1 MVLSHSPIGGEL
13 LHPRVSDT
21 LFAHNARR
29 KCIETI
35 RRIIRPRPNVN
46 NIINFT
52 GRPGYRLHHDF

>member
-1 MVLSHSPIGGEL
+1 MVLPHSPIDGDL

-35 RRIIRPRPNVN
+35 RRIIRLRPNVN
-46 NIINFT
+46 NIVNLS
-52 GRPGYRLHHDF
+52 GRMEYGLHHDF